1 MVDQLSENELQKLYN
16 AINDLSSGQD
26 TSSEL
31 PWNLL
36 SKGEQEAIERGL
48 SQLDNGEG
56 KPHQEVM
63 ASFRES
69 YGR

>member
-26 TSSEL
+26 TSSKL

-48 SQLDNGEG
+48 SQLESGEG